1 MASRKIVIAIA
12 LLALGT
18 HPALAGGLPPTT
30 MDSFV
35 YQAGGNAD
43 AIYGDESTVIG
54 NGTYSLPP
62 GVSPTPITGFE
73 KRDRIDAGI
82 TGTRAA
88 GLTTGHGSYLP
99 DAAGRDEFL
108 KGAAEFST
116 SGGTAA
122 FTPQMPG
129 SSFSQVPGSSFNQ
142 QQLPPNSNPNSV
154 AYLPG
159 LANLDPSRLR
169 ARDVIRTVSN
179 GLHEVP
185 NLVTPNLGSANNP
198 VTADYDQ
205 SGF

>member
-1 MASRKIVIAIA
+1 MASGKILLTVA
-12 LLALGT
+12 LFAFGM
-18 HPALAGGLPPTT
+18 HPALAGGLPPTS

-35 YQAGGNAD
+35 YEAGGNAD

-73 KRDRIDAGI
+73 KNDRIDAGI
-82 TGTRAA
+82 MGTRAA

-108 KGAAEFST
+108 NGPAEFSN
-116 SGGTAA
+116 SGNTAA
-122 FTPQMPG
+122 VLPQPPG
-129 SSFSQVPGSSFNQ
+129 SSFYN
-142 QQLPPNSNPNSV
+142 QQLPPNSDPASY

-159 LANLDPSRLR
+159 LSSIDPANTDPIDIINRINS
-169 ARDVIRTVSN
+169 
-179 GLHEVP
+179 GLGGDP
-185 NLVTPNLGSANNP
+185 YIGQPLLFLQG
-198 VTADYDQ
+198 Q